1 MAWYKKTKMG
11 DQPGDISIQ
20 SKAAMLEGKLDV
32 DGAKV
37 YKKEH
42 VKKANR
48 RLRRKFRQW
57 VDDVMLDMSERFR

>member
-11 DQPGDISIQ
+11 DLPGDISIQ
-20 SKAAMLEGKLDV
+20 SKAWMLEHKGNVVSKAYL
-32 DGAKV
+32 
-37 YKKEH
+37 KEH

-57 VDDVMLDMSERFR
+57 VDDAMLDLPERFR